1 MVNIQK
7 IYPTAPFNIEDQA
20 IATIKKGRLNEFM
33 NEKKKLEDLLTH
45 YIKIKK
51 RWTKADS
58 VLKITGITIGALAA
72 LTGTI
77 IASIPTVGIAAGI
90 VATSLTATI
99 VSGTIGG
106 FSALELFL
114 TESLSIGLTSKKKKQ
129 YREICNKLEL
139 GINKLYLYQVK
150 ALSDN
155 VLTVE
160 EIEESIKIVQDI
172 KDEISLIKEN
182 MIITTLY

>member
-1 MVNIQK
+1 M
-7 IYPTAPFNIEDQA
+7 YPTAPFNLEDQT

-33 NEKKKLEDLLTH
+33 NEKKNLKDLLTH

-58 VLKITGITIGALAA
+58 VLKMTGITIGALAG

-77 IASIPTVGIAAGI
+77 VASISTLGI
-90 VATSLTATI
+90 STI
-99 VSGTIGG
+99 PMIIGGVVGG
-106 FSALELFL
+106 FSAFDLFL

-129 YREICNKLEL
+129 YREICIKLEL

-160 EIEESIKIVQDI
+160 EIKESIQIVQDI
-172 KDEISLIKEN
+172 KDEIAAIKNTKKNTKNEN
-182 MIITTLY
+182 LEFKN